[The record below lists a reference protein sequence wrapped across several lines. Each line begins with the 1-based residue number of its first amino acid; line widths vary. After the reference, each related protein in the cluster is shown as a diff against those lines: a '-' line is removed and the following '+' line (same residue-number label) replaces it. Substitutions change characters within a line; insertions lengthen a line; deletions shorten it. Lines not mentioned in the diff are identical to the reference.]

1 MDTIGDFLTVIRNG
15 VKAGHDKVD
24 VPSSK
29 QKENIAEVLKKA
41 EYINNFKV
49 VKDGKQGVMRIYLNY
64 NDNGQA
70 KISGIRRMSRPGRRY
85 YVQTKE
91 IPNVRSGYGLAVLST
106 PKGVMSGG
114 DAKKANLG
122 GELICLV
129 W

>member
-29 QKENIAEVLKKA
+29 MKEAIAEVLKKT

-64 NDNGQA
+64 SENGKG
-70 KISGIRRMSRPGRRY
+70 KIEGIRRMSRPGRRY
-85 YVQTKE
+85 YVNSEK
-91 IPNVRSGYGLAVLST
+91 IPNVRSGYGLSVLST
-106 PKGVMSGG
+106 SKGVMSGG
-114 DAKKANLG
+114 EAKKQNLG

>member
-29 QKENIAEVLKKA
+29 MKEAIAEVLKKS

-64 NDNGQA
+64 SELGQP
-70 KISGIRRMSRPGRRY
+70 KLLGLRRMSRPGRRY
-85 YVQTKE
+85 YVNSEK
-91 IPNVRSGYGLAVLST
+91 IPNVRSGYGLSILST
-106 PKGVMSGG
+106 SKGVMSGG
-114 DAKKANLG
+114 DAKKLSIG

>member
-15 VKAGHDKVD
+15 VNAGHDKVD

-29 QKENIAEVLKKA
+29 LKESIAEVLKKA

-64 NDNGQA
+64 ADNGTA
-70 KISGIRRMSRPGRRY
+70 KILGIRRMSRPGRRY
-85 YVQTKE
+85 YVNSEK
-91 IPNVRSGYGLAVLST
+91 IPNVRSGYGLSILST
-106 PKGVMSGG
+106 SKGVMSGG
-114 DAKKANLG
+114 EAKKQNLG

>member
-24 VPSSK
+24 VPNSK
-29 QKENIAEVLKKA
+29 MKEAIAEVLKKT

-49 VKDGKQGVMRIYLNY
+49 VKDGKQGVMRVYLNY
-64 NDNGQA
+64 AEDGKA
-70 KISGIRRMSRPGRRY
+70 KIDGIRRMSRPGRRY
-85 YVQTKE
+85 YVNSEK
-91 IPNVRSGYGLAVLST
+91 IPNVRSGYGLSILST
-106 PKGVMSGG
+106 SKGVMSGG
-114 DAKKANLG
+114 EAKKQNLG

>member
-15 VKAGHDKVD
+15 VKAGPDKVD

-29 QKENIAEVLKKA
+29 MKEAIAEVLKKT

-49 VKDGKQGVMRIYLNY
+49 VKDGKQGVMRVYLNY
-64 NDNGQA
+64 SEIGKP
-70 KISGIRRMSRPGRRY
+70 KIEGIRRMSRPGRRY
-85 YVQTKE
+85 YVNSEK
-91 IPNVRSGYGLAVLST
+91 IPNVRSGYGLSILST
-106 PKGVMSGG
+106 SKGVMSGG
-114 DAKKANLG
+114 EAKKQNLG

>member
-29 QKENIAEVLKKA
+29 MKENIAEVLKKT

-64 NDNGQA
+64 SETGA
-70 KISGIRRMSRPGRRY
+70 PKITGIRRMSRPGRRY
-85 YVQTKE
+85 YVNAGK
-91 IPNVRSGYGLAVLST
+91 IPNVRSGYGLSVLST
-106 PKGVMSGG
+106 SKGIMSGG
-114 DAKKANLG
+114 EAKKQNLG
-122 GELICLV
+122 GELLCLV